1 MKKIILPLFIFTLVA
16 CSNQP
21 EIEKTQVPLDLK
33 TVEIYQANIYSGNT
47 VAPNAR
53 QTTPSNVELP
63 LNSSDNT
70 SKENRQTNQPR
81 IVVAPSIGYGYY
93 RAYPTYW

>member
-1 MKKIILPLFIFTLVA
+1 MKKIILLLFTFTLVA
-16 CSNQP
+16 CSNQA

-47 VAPNAR
+47 VGPNPR
-53 QTTPSNVELP
+53 QTIPNNVELP

-70 SKENRQTNQPR
+70 SKDNHQMNQPR
-81 IVVAPSIGYGYY
+81 IVVIPSIGYGYY